1 MFNKNL
7 YWNKLVSLI
16 ESDNR
21 LNTLQKEP
29 EEKITEVQP
38 TVVRTDIEGPST
50 LEEKFG
56 NEVITKNGMPVDM
69 LSGSEEESCSDSTD
83 DSDDSGKED
92 GK

>member
-1 MFNKNL
+1 M
-7 YWNKLVSLI
+7 
-16 ESDNR
+16 
-21 LNTLQKEP
+21 QKEP
-29 EEKITEVQP
+29 EEEVTEVKP

-56 NEVITKNGMPVDM
+56 KEVITKNGMPVEM
-69 LSGSEEESCSDSTD
+69 LSGSEEEPSSDSTD